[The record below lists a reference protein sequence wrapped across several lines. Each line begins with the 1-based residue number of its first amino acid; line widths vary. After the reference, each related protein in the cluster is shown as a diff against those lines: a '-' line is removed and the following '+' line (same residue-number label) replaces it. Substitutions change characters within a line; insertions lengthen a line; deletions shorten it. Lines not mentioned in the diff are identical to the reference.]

1 MKRFKNLFFILS
13 AFLFL
18 AAPAAFAGGKS
29 DPATGKALAMDGAVA
44 SGKLANGIT
53 YYALQNGEPANRI
66 YLRLVVKAGSVL
78 EADDQKGI
86 AHLIEHMAF
95 NGTAHFKKNQLVDY
109 FESIGMAFGPEVNA
123 YTAFDETVYMLEV
136 PADNPEMLKNALLVL
151 SDWASTIS
159 FDADEL
165 AKERGVVIE
174 EWRLGRGASGR
185 VSDKQLPFLF
195 NGSRYGERLPIGD
208 PEIVKNVSRDRI
220 VDFYKEWYRPEA
232 MTVVVSGD
240 LDTAKMVSEIS
251 DAMGKIPASKDTAPR
266 PWYSV
271 TPRTK
276 PAAIVIRDPELQYTS
291 VQLLDQFPASGL
303 KTDADLRERIVRNV
317 AYSIFNNRLEE
328 KITVADPL
336 MLAAR
341 IGAQRVVKPTRFNF
355 IGMVPAT
362 GKFTAAFTQLL
373 EELAR
378 LERFGVTDAELARAK
393 QSLLDSTE
401 QSWLNRDKIPSAN
414 RAYDLVQ
421 YALND
426 ETALSAQDKYDLYR
440 AIVPGITA
448 KDVAQ
453 AIDGLFYG
461 RGMNLVVSAPESATD
476 IPSEADLLK
485 LWQDWK
491 PAEPLAPYVEAN
503 LDRPLNDGHA
513 NGSGLVVKKEKLTDA
528 VSRWTLSNGAR
539 VVLMPT
545 TFKANEILFY
555 AFSKGGTSL
564 VSDAEYP
571 SAAFA
576 SDYSDSSGLN
586 GFSAVDLKKKLAGKT
601 VGEGS
606 WLDESYEGLSG
617 HSSVSDFET
626 LFQLINLQ
634 FTGLSFTNDGWQSLY
649 AQVKTMADTRKN
661 DPAEMFSDLKVR
673 LLYGDNIRRANLNDS
688 IVAAMKPDVAEA
700 AFRARFADPADFTF
714 VFVGSFDEATLEKYA
729 STWLAG
735 LPSKGTHEEAK
746 PLGLSF
752 PKGIVADSLKM
763 GLDPQSEVFMAFGG
777 SPKIEKGDY
786 ELFSALQ
793 SLLDIRFREVIRE
806 DMSGSYGVNVS
817 GSLSA
822 YPAPTYNIAIEFGCA
837 PGKEDE
843 LSRAVIE
850 QIKWL
855 QGAPIPDAYITKLR
869 ETYRRNQEEGL
880 KNNQYWFGQ
889 IVTKLMQD
897 RPLDDITAT
906 DAVLARMTPEAMR
919 DVAKKYLN
927 TDNYVKAYLMPKGK

>member
-1 MKRFKNLFFILS
+1 MKRFNWLLMVLS
-13 AFLFL
+13 VVLL
-18 AAPAAFAGGKS
+18 VAAPGAFAGGKADS
-29 DPATGKALAMDGAVA
+29 ATGKPLALDGAVV
-44 SGKLANGIT
+44 SGKLANGIS
-53 YYALQNGEPANRI
+53 YYAVRNGEPANRI
-66 YLRLVVKAGSVL
+66 YLRLAVKAGSAL

-95 NGTAHFKKNQLVDY
+95 NGTEHFRKNELVDY

-123 YTAFDETVYMLEV
+123 YTSFDETVYMLEV
-136 PADNPEMLKNALLVL
+136 PADHPEMLKNALLVL

-159 FDADEL
+159 FDADDL
-165 AKERGVVIE
+165 DKERGVVVE

-208 PEIVKNVSRDRI
+208 PEVVKTVPRERV
-220 VDFYKEWYRPEA
+220 VDFYREWYRPEL

-240 LDTAKMVSEIS
+240 LDTAKMVGEITE
-251 DAMGKIPASKDTAPR
+251 AMGKVPASASAGKR
-266 PWYSV
+266 PWYTV
-271 TPRTK
+271 APRK
-276 PAAIVIRDPELQYTS
+276 APAAIVIRDPELQYTS
-291 VQLLDQFPASGL
+291 VQILDQFPAGGL
-303 KTDADLRERIVRNV
+303 KTDADLRERLVRNV

-328 KITVADPL
+328 KLTVADPL

-355 IGMVPAT
+355 IGMVPAP
-362 GKFTAAFTQLL
+362 GKFTPAFTQLL

-393 QSLLDSTE
+393 QSLLDGAE
-401 QSWLNRDKIPSAN
+401 QGWLNRDKIPSAS

-421 YALND
+421 YAVSD
-426 ETALSAQDKYDLYR
+426 ETALSSQDKYDLYR

-448 KDVAQ
+448 KDVAA

-461 RGMNLVVSAPESATD
+461 RGMNLVVAAPESATD

-491 PAEPLAPYVEAN
+491 PAKPLAPYVEAN
-503 LDRPLNDGHA
+503 LDRPLNDGRA
-513 NGSGLVVKKEKLTDA
+513 NGAGSVAKKEKLTDS

-539 VVLMPT
+539 VISMPT
-545 TFKANEILFY
+545 AFKANEILFY

-564 VSDAEYP
+564 VSDADYP
-571 SAAFA
+571 SASVA
-576 SDYSDSSGLN
+576 SDYSDMSGLG
-586 GFSAVDLKKKLAGKT
+586 GFTPVDLKKKLAGRT
-601 VGEGS
+601 VGEGA
-606 WLDESYEGLSG
+606 WLGESYEGLSG

-634 FTGLSFTNDGWQSLY
+634 FTGLSFTNDGWQSMY
-649 AQVKTMADTRKN
+649 AQVKTMAETRKN
-661 DPAEMFSDLKVR
+661 DPAEMFSDLKVK
-673 LLYGDNIRRANLNDS
+673 LLYGDNIRRANLSDS
-688 IVAAMKPDVAEA
+688 IVSAMKPDAAEA

-729 STWLAG
+729 ATWLAG
-735 LPSKGTHEEAK
+735 IPSRGAREEAK
-746 PLGLSF
+746 PLGIAF
-752 PKGIVADSLKM
+752 PKGIVADSLRM
-763 GLDPQSEVFMAFGG
+763 GIDPQSEVFMAFGG
-777 SPKIEKGDY
+777 PPRIEKGDY
-786 ELFSALQ
+786 ELFTALQ

-822 YPAPTYNIAIEFGCA
+822 YPEPEYNIAIEFGCA

-843 LSRAVIE
+843 LSRAVIDE
-850 QIKWL
+850 LKRL
-855 QGAPIPDAYITKLR
+855 QSAPVGDAYITKLR
-869 ETYRRNQEEGL
+869 ETFRRSQEQGL
-880 KNNQYWFGQ
+880 RNNQYWLGQ

-897 RPLDDITAT
+897 RPISDITAT
-906 DAVLARMTPEAMR
+906 DDVLARMTPEGMR
-919 DVAKKYLN
+919 DIARKYLN
-927 TDNYVKAYLMPKGK
+927 VDNYVKAYLMPKGK